1 MAEEVGGQLH
11 GAFVSDLLVW
21 MTAQRL
27 LSVGDSVSSVSQ
39 VSLAQPTLK
48 VSKKLHKLITVWFFY
63 GCEKIYNDSL
73 NNFLK
78 KMQCECWKLNGLSW
92 TAVIIELFK
101 EHVEAV
107 EIY

>member
-48 VSKKLHKLITVWFFY
+48 VSKK
-63 GCEKIYNDSL
+63 
-73 NNFLK
+73 
-78 KMQCECWKLNGLSW
+78 
-92 TAVIIELFK
+92 TA
-101 EHVEAV
+101 
-107 EIY
+107 